1 MAFTRNMLRIMIG
14 TFEALR
20 LKRLSLRGPTV
31 MILKAEMKS
40 HSAEPSFDDS
50 EVGWVR

>member
-1 MAFTRNMLRIMIG
+1 MLRIMIG

-31 MILKAEMKS
+31 LILQNEKPLGAVF
-40 HSAEPSFDDS
+40 FD
-50 EVGWVR
+50 EVGWVG